1 MGASQSCA
9 VLPRHTF
16 LHKICQML
24 WLREGLKIEDYLSEN
39 KISKGGDIL
48 RVSLKQ
54 GTCDIIIFDDI
65 TTFLWP

>member
-1 MGASQSCA
+1 LPLSFTLSKEGYSMGASQSCA

-48 RVSLKQ
+48 RNYQLSKSMK
-54 GTCDIIIFDDI
+54 
-65 TTFLWP
+65 